1 MPKTRQQRL
10 AEERAGH
17 PQSPPQFLEDK
28 PRGPKRTRAKTP
40 GATVAAGPVVPAA
53 QSAVLGEPQALLYV
67 WVDAAPEASGRLV
80 GDPTHQMTIPSS
92 VVPELI
98 TFVENLCNQE
108 QNEMT
113 EAILPKQPEP
123 TKQKTANKLSNGE
136 KSAFRRNPL
145 LATST
150 LFKSQLV
157 EASLDTSAADGI
169 TTLQADTRSIQKETL
184 IPETPQGSSW
194 SIGNL
199 IPSARSIK
207 KRFGFRPLALDSE
220 SPDSFPQTPTPSA
233 STAQTFTEVT
243 APIEPKKKATSPT
256 SAKDAR
262 AKKLRQYGSVLK
274 PVKKPIAGSNSHEN
288 ESSWA
293 EKDSPASGV
302 TDEAGAEED
311 QFPATRP
318 TDGIKAETRQA
329 EIGEQ
334 TAEPTIRWPSRWL
347 DRMNQNKRKRWGEP
361 VAMASTKCGSNGP
374 DETDLYG
381 DSDQQPGKIRRTR
394 ESQGFSS
401 RVAGDPYIAQPY
413 SPPNLQ
419 QPARRYQGG
428 NIFAENEAA
437 NASQQS
443 LPKTPIPTTNPSGT
457 FKVPSPGDDDWSD
470 SGSEEEEGNTAGLD
484 DITPSR
490 ARNEEF
496 ASPNTSLPPP
506 MLPKPQQVSLSIQVE
521 ALQKARAKFLKHK
534 PRIPSRLSQ
543 STRAYPSPPV
553 PANRRQSGPESV
565 ATSNPL
571 QAGGANFTAFEE
583 WSKTASLAVTSAIE
597 NMEVDSILAGQA
609 FMSGLE
615 NFTSTK

>member
-1 MPKTRQQRL
+1 MAFQWL
-10 AEERAGH
+10 AMTFYEVL
-17 PQSPPQFLEDK
+17 SS
-28 PRGPKRTRAKTP
+28 
-40 GATVAAGPVVPAA
+40 VPT
-53 QSAVLGEPQALLYV
+53 
-67 WVDAAPEASGRLV
+67 
-80 GDPTHQMTIPSS
+80 DPTHQMKIPSS
-92 VVPELI
+92 LVQELI
-98 TFVENLCNQE
+98 TFVENIRNQK
-108 QNEMT
+108 QNKT
-113 EAILPKQPEP
+113 AEAISPKQPEP
-123 TKQKTANKLSNGE
+123 AKQNTANKLPDGR

-157 EASLDTSAADGI
+157 EASLDTSATDGI
-169 TTLQADTRSIQKETL
+169 TALRVDTRSTQKKTL

-207 KRFGFRPLALDSE
+207 KRFGFSPLALDSE

-233 STAQTFTEVT
+233 STAQTITEAR
-243 APIEPKKKATSPT
+243 APIAPKKKATSPT

-262 AKKLRQYGSVLK
+262 AKKYRQYGSVIK
-274 PVKKPIAGSNSHEN
+274 PVKPMAMAGSKSHEKK
-288 ESSWA
+288 SSPA
-293 EKDSPASGV
+293 EIESPASGV
-302 TDEAGAEED
+302 PEKAGAEENL
-311 QFPATRP
+311 FPAARP
-318 TDGIKAETRQA
+318 TDGIEAETRQA

-374 DETDLYG
+374 DETELYG

-401 RVAGDPYIAQPY
+401 QVAGDPYIAQPY

-428 NIFAENEAA
+428 NNFAEYEAA
-437 NASQQS
+437 NASQRS
-443 LPKTPIPTTNPSGT
+443 LPKTPIPTTNPTGT

-470 SGSEEEEGNTAGLD
+470 SGTDTS
-484 DITPSR
+484 
-490 ARNEEF
+490 F
-496 ASPNTSLPPP
+496 SPPN
-506 MLPKPQQVSLSIQVE
+506 LPKPQQPTQVE

-543 STRAYPSPPV
+543 ATGAYPSPPV
-553 PANRRQSGPESV
+553 PADKRQSGPEAT
-565 ATSNPL
+565 ATSNPE

-609 FMSGLE
+609 FRSGLE
-615 NFTSTK
+615 NLAPSK